1 MSRGHGPK
9 WVATRRVHFAGC
21 TANSDDP
28 WMQQIARNLTDGF
41 LNGKKYLIMD
51 RDTKYTPSFCA
62 ARPTCPLWFR
72 DSHLVIDK
80 KRQSHPC

>member
-1 MSRGHGPK
+1 MR
-9 WVATRRVHFAGC
+9 
-21 TANSDDP
+21 
-28 WMQQIARNLTDGF
+28 QIARNLTDGF

-72 DSHLVIDK
+72 DSTSLSTKNGKVILAD
-80 KRQSHPC
+80 RQGASYNGL